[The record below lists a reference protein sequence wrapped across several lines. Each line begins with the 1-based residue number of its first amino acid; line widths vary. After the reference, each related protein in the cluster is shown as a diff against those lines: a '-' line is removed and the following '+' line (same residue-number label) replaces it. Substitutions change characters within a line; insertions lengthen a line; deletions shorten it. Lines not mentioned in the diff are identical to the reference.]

1 MNEGARTNRTGNLMR
16 MLDGD
21 RNRYVALTALP
32 SPEQLSEMLSG
43 CDRLILYFDN
53 PLSIHLFAQGR
64 PAFSKAEQTEK
75 IRRQL
80 DLAVKETGMK
90 LQGRWYYPYPNTAF
104 PVALFSDDHLPSM
117 GECDDN
123 RYHFDRARLEL
134 FEEREA
140 VDALTKAHLYPVFA
154 HAYALVLSKL
164 QEELP
169 VYVRFSNERREDAQI
184 RTLLYRDHVEKQAM
198 TGAAIPHIARMTEL
212 EAKLDALFSGVT
224 LLDRRLQVNHIL
236 AAEKETGGMRFALV
250 AGKSLEQ
257 QLDEW
262 LAEGKD
268 EEVADCLLSFAEQ
281 LKNLPGQSMF
291 SETEDFR
298 AVFGILPDGL
308 LQLHTLPVTDVD
320 LVCQNILLDDSA
332 QIIDYEWT
340 FTFPIPLE
348 FVIFRFL
355 YFIWKRRT
363 EPAISSLP
371 LQACMKKQALQR
383 KCGKAFCRWRQV
395 FSSMCKMV
403 HWY

>member
-32 SPEQLSEMLSG
+32 SPEQHSEMLSG

-90 LQGRWYYPYPNTAF
+90 LQSRWYYPYPNTAF

-169 VYVRFSNERREDAQI
+169 VYVRLSNER
-184 RTLLYRDHVEKQAM
+184 
-198 TGAAIPHIARMTEL
+198 
-212 EAKLDALFSGVT
+212 
-224 LLDRRLQVNHIL
+224 
-236 AAEKETGGMRFALV
+236 
-250 AGKSLEQ
+250 
-257 QLDEW
+257 
-262 LAEGKD
+262 
-268 EEVADCLLSFAEQ
+268 
-281 LKNLPGQSMF
+281 
-291 SETEDFR
+291 
-298 AVFGILPDGL
+298 
-308 LQLHTLPVTDVD
+308 
-320 LVCQNILLDDSA
+320 
-332 QIIDYEWT
+332 
-340 FTFPIPLE
+340 
-348 FVIFRFL
+348 
-355 YFIWKRRT
+355 
-363 EPAISSLP
+363 
-371 LQACMKKQALQR
+371 
-383 KCGKAFCRWRQV
+383 
-395 FSSMCKMV
+395 
-403 HWY
+403 

>member
-32 SPEQLSEMLSG
+32 SSEQLSEMLSG

-169 VYVRFSNERREDAQI
+169 V
-184 RTLLYRDHVEKQAM
+184 
-198 TGAAIPHIARMTEL
+198 
-212 EAKLDALFSGVT
+212 
-224 LLDRRLQVNHIL
+224 
-236 AAEKETGGMRFALV
+236 
-250 AGKSLEQ
+250 
-257 QLDEW
+257 
-262 LAEGKD
+262 
-268 EEVADCLLSFAEQ
+268 
-281 LKNLPGQSMF
+281 
-291 SETEDFR
+291 
-298 AVFGILPDGL
+298 
-308 LQLHTLPVTDVD
+308 
-320 LVCQNILLDDSA
+320 
-332 QIIDYEWT
+332 
-340 FTFPIPLE
+340 
-348 FVIFRFL
+348 
-355 YFIWKRRT
+355 
-363 EPAISSLP
+363 
-371 LQACMKKQALQR
+371 
-383 KCGKAFCRWRQV
+383 
-395 FSSMCKMV
+395 
-403 HWY
+403 